1 MTIICVIHQP
11 RLDVFELFDSVLF
24 LAPGGRTVFQG
35 AVPDAEAYFDRLG
48 YGLPRNANPA
58 DYYMDVISACNTGDP
73 GTMNLEIKNL
83 PEQWIAYETE
93 QSNND
98 VVEHIASSA
107 ARPVRFKPRQTAGF
121 FKQLWMFFV
130 RSCVLQMRD
139 LRSIILNIFLVFVS
153 GSSKIYHFF
162 ESLNFFP
169 LHFLH
174 PNLHLGCTSH
184 SIAPTLLIS
193 LCILVQR
200 FVFVVFFR

>member
-35 AVPDAEAYFDRLG
+35 DVPNAKVYFNRLG

-58 DYYMDVISACNTGDP
+58 DYYMDVISACSTGDP

-83 PEQWIAYETE
+83 PEQWIASESE
-93 QSNND
+93 ESLD
-98 VVEHIASSA
+98 AVERIATA
-107 ARPVRFKPRQTAGF
+107 GGRPDRFKPRQTAGF
-121 FKQLWMFFV
+121 FKQLWMFFF

-153 GSSKIYHFF
+153 GSSKI
-162 ESLNFFP
+162 LPQLFP
-169 LHFLH
+169 SSF
-174 PNLHLGCTSH
+174 S
-184 SIAPTLLIS
+184 APKS
-193 LCILVQR
+193 
-200 FVFVVFFR
+200 